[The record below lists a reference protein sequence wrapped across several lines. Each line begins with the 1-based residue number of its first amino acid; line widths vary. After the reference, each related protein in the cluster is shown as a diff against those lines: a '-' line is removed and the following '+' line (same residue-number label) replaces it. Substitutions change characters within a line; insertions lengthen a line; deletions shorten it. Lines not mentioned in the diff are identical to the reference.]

1 MATHHHQ
8 QQQLQQQETLMMF
21 ARQRLTKNYS
31 TATISRFVAMLVNVS
46 IVNCLVFMDHRV
58 TGLYDIERDFS
69 KKIDS

>member
-1 MATHHHQ
+1 
-8 QQQLQQQETLMMF
+8 MMF